1 MSMILRARDLQKTFR
16 YQKRGQGWRSWF
28 SPEYVTV
35 EAVKALNLDIEAG
48 ERVAFVGPNGA
59 GKSTSIKMFSGIL
72 TPTHGDI
79 EVCGFVPHEQR
90 RSLSYKIGCVF
101 GQRSQ
106 LLPNLPLGDSF
117 ELFGRMYDMD
127 MDAIRKQSDH
137 LTEIFALHG
146 FINQPVRQLSLGQ
159 RMRGEIAA
167 CLMHNPEIIF
177 MDEPTIGLDVV
188 AKRQL
193 RDMLN
198 YLNAEYKTTIFL
210 TSHDTGDIESLSDR
224 LVVIDHGQIIVD
236 GQTSAMRG
244 LNLDRKHIKV
254 TYDVIHNPA
263 ILQEMGF
270 DLHDTVVEGS
280 VAVADGGL
288 NHAIARLLEAGVV
301 TDIQFEEQDLEDIII
316 DIYANSKSANLKGHK
331 DD

>member
-1 MSMILRARDLQKTFR
+1 MSVILRARDLQKTFR

-35 EAVKALNLDIEAG
+35 EAVKGLDLDIEAG

-72 TPTHGDI
+72 TPTSGEI
-79 EVCGFVPHEQR
+79 SVCGFVPYEER
-90 RSLSYKIGCVF
+90 RTLSHKIGCVF

-106 LLPNLPLGDSF
+106 LLPNLPLRDSF

-127 MDAIRKQSDH
+127 IDAIRKQSDH
-137 LTEIFALHG
+137 LVDIFALQD

-167 CLMHNPEIIF
+167 CLMHDPRIIF
-177 MDEPTIGLDVV
+177 LDEPTIGLDVV

-193 RDMLN
+193 RDTLN

-236 GQTSAMRG
+236 GQTRTMG
-244 LNLDRKHIKV
+244 TLNLDRKHIKV

-263 ILQEMGF
+263 ILQEMDF
-270 DLHDTVVEGS
+270 VLNDTIVEGS
-280 VAVADGGL
+280 VAVADGGV
-288 NHAIARLLEAGVV
+288 NKAITRLAEAGII
-301 TDIQFEEQDLEDIII
+301 TDISFEQQDLEDIII
-316 DIYANSKSANLKGHK
+316 DIYAQSHGVKTNGHSA
-331 DD
+331 